1 MPPHCQRHCRS
12 IPLTLCAALAVAAAE
27 PWRPAPPCAAPV
39 GISAPAVAESMC
51 SRVVAT
57 KGDVD
62 VREMGLPA
70 NETLVAGSFYAPQWP
85 VAVGYGVSSVLDF
98 FLGDNTEKKV
108 FVGAR
113 TTPVTFRQRRYP
125 NGTVYEWTSAM
136 MVSTAAFPDAA
147 AIPTPIDPLKLE
159 PVGSRLVAVRQF
171 NASEL
176 PSELDF
182 AAACGGITA
191 STLPAG
197 YAVDAGSRWSPT
209 WAFYSVKE
217 APVYECECWV
227 EVVAS

>member
-1 MPPHCQRHCRS
+1 MRL
-12 IPLTLCAALAVAAAE
+12 PLLMCAALAVAAK
-27 PWRPAPPCAAPV
+27 PWHPAPPCAAPA

-57 KGDVD
+57 RGDVA

-70 NETLVAGSFYAPQWP
+70 NETLVAGSFSASQWP
-85 VAVGYGVSSVLDF
+85 VVVGYGVSSVLDF
-98 FLGDNTEKKV
+98 FLGDNTQKKV

-113 TTPVTFRQRRYP
+113 TTPVTFRQRHFP

-159 PVGSRLVAVRQF
+159 PVDSRLVAVRQF
-171 NASEL
+171 NTSAF

-182 AAACGGITA
+182 TAACGGITA

-197 YAVDAGSRWSPT
+197 YAVDANSPWSPT
-209 WAFYSVKE
+209 WAFYSGE
-217 APVYECECWV
+217 GAPVYECECWV
-227 EVVAS
+227 EVVAN